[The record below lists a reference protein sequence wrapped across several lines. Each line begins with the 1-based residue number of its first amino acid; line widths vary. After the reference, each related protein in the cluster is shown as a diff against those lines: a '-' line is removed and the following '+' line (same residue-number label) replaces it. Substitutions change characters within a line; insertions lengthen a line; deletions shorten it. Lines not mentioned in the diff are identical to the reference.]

1 MNPFDA
7 LTPGVPLPESSS
19 IRRPVELKLKPGW
32 RFDPDRRVFVSNAGE
47 RVTPGGDLPKRS
59 RIVPTVP
66 SLASADEATLSPAE
80 RDLRRHVQII
90 LPRGEPPD
98 RYVDAVRAW
107 PCVEQANVGPE
118 VSLP

>member
-1 MNPFDA
+1 MDSMI
-7 LTPGVPLPESSS
+7 PGVPLPPNRR

-32 RFDPDRRVFVSNAGE
+32 RFDPDGRVFVSEESE
-47 RVTPGGDLPKRS
+47 RVTPSADLPKRS

-90 LPRGEPPD
+90 LPLGEPPD